1 MNNSTLKQQ
10 KSDIKSS
17 PDLNLI
23 VSNDVPKTNISS
35 PSRMFLFLKRAFDLF
50 CATLAFIILLPLF
63 LIVMVAIKIDSK
75 GPAIYSQE
83 RVGKNG
89 KIFKIY
95 KFRTMV
101 QNSKQML
108 EEMLEDPKYK
118 KQWDENKKIENDP
131 RVTKVGKFLRKTSL
145 DELPQML
152 NILNNDMS
160 LIGPRPLIPGEL
172 DIHNGNHEIYEK
184 MKPGITSWWASHG
197 RSDTT
202 YDERLA
208 LEYYYVQN
216 CSLILDIK
224 CICATIKAVIT
235 KKGAK

>member
-1 MNNSTLKQQ
+1 MNNSTLEKTN
-10 KSDIKSS
+10 SDVESI
-17 PDLNLI
+17 PDLDLI
-23 VSNDVPKTNISS
+23 VSNNIPKTINSF
-35 PSRMFLFLKRAFDLF
+35 RTQAFLALKRIFDLF

-63 LIVMVAIKIDSK
+63 LIVMIAIKIDSK

-101 QNSKQML
+101 QNSKEML
-108 EEMLEDPKYK
+108 EEMLKNPIYK

-131 RVTKVGKFLRKTSL
+131 RVTKVGQILRKTSL
-145 DELPQML
+145 DELPQMF
-152 NILNNDMS
+152 NIFNNDMS

-202 YDERLA
+202 YNERLE

-216 CSLILDIK
+216 CSLILDLK
-224 CICATIKAVIT
+224 CIFATIKAVIT

>member
-1 MNNSTLKQQ
+1 MNNPTLKQPNSN
-10 KSDIKSS
+10 KILTSNTSS
-17 PDLNLI
+17 P
-23 VSNDVPKTNISS
+23 T
-35 PSRMFLFLKRAFDLF
+35 RTFLFLKRSFDLF

-63 LIVMVAIKIDSK
+63 LIVILAIKLDSK
-75 GPAIYSQE
+75 GPAVYSQD
-83 RVGKNG
+83 RVGKDG

-101 QNSKQML
+101 QNSKEIL
-108 EEMLEDPKYK
+108 DEMLKDTKYK

-131 RVTKVGKFLRKTSL
+131 RVTKIGKLLRKTSL
-145 DELPQML
+145 DELPQIL

-172 DIHNGNHEIYEK
+172 DTHNGDHSIYEK

-202 YDERLA
+202 YDERLS

-216 CSLILDIK
+216 CSVILDFK